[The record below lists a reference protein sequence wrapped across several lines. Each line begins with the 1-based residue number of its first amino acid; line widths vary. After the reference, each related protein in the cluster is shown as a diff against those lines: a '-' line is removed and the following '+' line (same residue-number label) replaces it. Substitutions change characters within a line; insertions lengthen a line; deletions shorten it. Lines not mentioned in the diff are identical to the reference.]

1 MEQQIPTKNKISP
14 EKHIKVEAFRKGVL
28 VTPPHKHKQYF
39 EIVFLSSGSGQ
50 HWIDEHC
57 YEIKPPV
64 FFFIN
69 REQVHNWQLQNDPD
83 GYVIILK
90 NSFLQQSRDESL
102 KQLLHLIW
110 HANCLYLDNA
120 DDVAALFP
128 LLVTLAGSPSPYENH
143 GIDGLLKSLIA
154 LLLEKGCHT
163 FLHAGVQTQL
173 YARLIDLLL
182 TRPNTQRKVG
192 VLAEQLNTTP
202 QNLNAACRKAVF
214 LSASEVIDQFI
225 MGEARRLLLYTD
237 SHVSEIAY
245 RLSFKDPSYFV
256 KFFKSHEQLTPEA
269 FRKLSAI
276 GLGKI

>member
-1 MEQQIPTKNKISP
+1 MEHQIPTKNKIGP
-14 EKHIKVEAFRKGVL
+14 EKHIKVEPFRKGVL

-39 EIVFLSSGSGQ
+39 EIVFLSHGSGY
-50 HWIDEHC
+50 HWIDGHR

-69 REQVHNWQLQNDPD
+69 REQVHYWELQNEPD

-90 NSFLQQSRDESL
+90 NTFLQQSRDESL

-120 DDVAALFP
+120 DDLAALFP
-128 LLVTLAGSPSPYENH
+128 LLVSLAASPSPYEYH
-143 GIDGLLKSLIA
+143 SIDGLLKSLIA
-154 LLLEKGCHT
+154 LLLEKGRHT

-182 TRPNTQRKVG
+182 TRPYIQRKVG
-192 VLAEQLNTTP
+192 MLAEELNTTP

-214 LSASEVIDQFI
+214 LSASEVVDQFI

-237 SHVSEIAY
+237 SHVGEIAY
-245 RLSFKDPSYFV
+245 RLSFKDPSYFI
-256 KFFKSHEQLTPEA
+256 KFFKNHEQLTPEA
-269 FRKLSAI
+269 FRKQHFQNHH
-276 GLGKI
+276 